1 MSKRSGKT
9 VRLLVSVAFVIVG
22 GLISDLNVA
31 AFWKPI
37 IQNLGLSF
45 IVTGVVSIFYTTSI
59 LHLESEEEG
68 DVVSE
73 KVLEKLQ
80 NRLPITNGIRM
91 VTHARKGA
99 DAYYSWITAPGNPDL
114 FFAGRSVLH
123 RIDYDMKQRGKG
135 SAEKVIAARLK
146 AGATIRVLFLDPRS
160 CLIERLAKESGQ
172 MKEAMLSDIANSLGI
187 CQRLYDQF
195 LKGHR
200 FSSRSRLEI
209 RVYDETPY
217 FAYHKQDDKVFV
229 GFYFMSGLGQ
239 DSAAFETL
247 DSETRKL
254 FGDHF
259 ATIFSSA
266 SRLLELIPHRADPL
280 MDLQLMEEMR
290 TALAETLGEER
301 TAQIMGA
308 SGDNLHNNHTV

>member
-9 VRLLVSVAFVIVG
+9 VRILVSVAFVIVG

-31 AFWKPI
+31 AIWKPI

-59 LHLESEEEG
+59 LHLESEEESE
-68 DVVSE
+68 VISE

-91 VTHARKGA
+91 VSHARKGT
-99 DAYYSWITAPGNPDL
+99 DAYYSWVTAPGNPDL

-123 RIDYDMKQRGKG
+123 RIDFDMKQRGRG
-135 SAEKVIAARLK
+135 SAEKVFAARLR
-146 AGATIRVLFLDPRS
+146 AGATIRILFLDPRS
-160 CLIERLAKESGQ
+160 CLIDRLAQESGQ

-187 CQRLYDQF
+187 CQRLYDQY
-195 LKGHR
+195 LNGHK
-200 FSSRSRLEI
+200 FSSRARLEI

-217 FAYHKQDDKVFV
+217 FAYHKQDDKVFI

-247 DSETRKL
+247 DPETRKL

-259 ATIFSSA
+259 ASIFSSA
-266 SRLLELIPHRADPL
+266 SRLLELIPHRTEPL
-280 MDLQLMEEMR
+280 MDQQLMDEMR
-290 TALAETLGEER
+290 SVLVETLGEER
-301 TAQIMGA
+301 TAQMMGL
-308 SGDNLHNNHTV
+308 SVDNLRNNHTV